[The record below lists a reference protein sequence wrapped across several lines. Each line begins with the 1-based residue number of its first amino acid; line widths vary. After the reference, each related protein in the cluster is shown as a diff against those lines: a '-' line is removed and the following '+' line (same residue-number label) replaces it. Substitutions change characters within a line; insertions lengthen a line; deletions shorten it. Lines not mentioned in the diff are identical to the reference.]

1 MKLWGGRFKGET
13 SKLMDDFNSSIKVDV
28 RMYEQDIKGS
38 IAHAKMLAQCGII
51 EEAEASLICEGL
63 QSILEDVQNGKMEFS
78 IDAEDIHT
86 NVESILIERIGDTG
100 KKLHTARSRND
111 QVALDVRMYLRDE
124 SVAVDERLK
133 HLCEILLTIAE
144 HNLHAI
150 MPAYTHMQRAQPISF
165 AHHILAY
172 FEMFQRDRQRIAEA
186 GKRINVMPLGA
197 GAVAGTT
204 FPIDRAFVAKELDFE
219 KLCLNSMDAV
229 SDRDFVLELGFHLSL
244 IMMHLSRFSEE
255 IILWSTSEFGFITLD
270 DAYSTGSSIM
280 PQKKNPDAA
289 ELVRGKSGRVYG
301 NLMALLTMMKGLPL
315 AYNKDM
321 QEDKELIFDG
331 LDTVK
336 MCLDIFAE
344 MLSTMQINKGT
355 MLQATKDG
363 FLNATDLA
371 DYLVK
376 KGESFRNAHEIAG
389 RIVVLCEKEGKR
401 IEDLTLPSLREYST
415 FVGED
420 VFEAIS
426 IENCVSRRNV
436 VGGTAFEEVK
446 KQIIDGKARIKY
458 DD

>member
-1 MKLWGGRFKGET
+1 MKLWGGRFKGKT
-13 SKLMDDFNSSIKVDV
+13 SELMDDFNSSIKVDV
-28 RMYEQDIKGS
+28 RMYAQDIKGS
-38 IAHAKMLAQCGII
+38 IAHAKMLAHCGII
-51 EEAEASLICEGL
+51 KEAEASLICEGL
-63 QSILEDVQNGKMEFS
+63 QKILEDFQSGKIEFS
-78 IDAEDIHT
+78 IEAEDIHT
-86 NVESILIERIGDTG
+86 YVESILIERIGDTG

-124 SVAVDERLK
+124 SGALDELLK
-133 HLCEILLTIAE
+133 HLCEILLTIAD
-144 HNLHAI
+144 HNLHVI

-165 AHHILAY
+165 AHHMLAY
-172 FEMFQRDRQRIAEA
+172 YEMFQRDRERIAET

-204 FPIDRAFVAKELDFE
+204 FPIDRAFVASELGFE

-229 SDRDFVLELGFHLSL
+229 SDRDFVLELGFNLSL

-255 IILWSTSEFGFITLD
+255 IILWSTSEFSFITLD

-301 NLMALLTMMKGLPL
+301 NLIALLTMMKGLPL

-336 MCLDIFAE
+336 MCLKIFAE
-344 MLSTMQINKGT
+344 MLRTMQINKET

-389 RIVVLCEKEGKR
+389 RIVVLCENEEKR
-401 IEDLTLPSLREYST
+401 IEDLTLASLREYST
-415 FVGED
+415 SIDED

-426 IENCVSRRNV
+426 IENCVRRRNV
-436 VGGTAFEEVK
+436 TGGTAFEEVA
-446 KQIIDGKARIKY
+446 KQIVNNQAKIQK

>member
-1 MKLWGGRFKGET
+1 MKLWGGRFKGKT
-13 SKLMDDFNSSIKVDV
+13 SELMDDFNSSIKVDV
-28 RMYEQDIKGS
+28 RMYAQDIKGS
-38 IAHAKMLAQCGII
+38 IAHAKMLAHCGII
-51 EEAEASLICEGL
+51 KEAEASLICEGL
-63 QSILEDVQNGKMEFS
+63 QKILEDFQNGKIEFS
-78 IDAEDIHT
+78 IEAEDIHT
-86 NVESILIERIGDTG
+86 YVESILIERIGDTG

-124 SVAVDERLK
+124 SGALDELLK
-133 HLCEILLTIAE
+133 HLCEILLTIAD
-144 HNLHAI
+144 HNLHVI

-165 AHHILAY
+165 AHHMLAY
-172 FEMFQRDRQRIAEA
+172 YEMFQRDRERIAET

-204 FPIDRAFVAKELDFE
+204 FPIDRAFVASELGFE

-229 SDRDFVLELGFHLSL
+229 SDRDFVLELGFNLSL

-255 IILWSTSEFGFITLD
+255 IILWSTSEFSFITLD

-301 NLMALLTMMKGLPL
+301 NLIALLTMMKGLPL

-336 MCLDIFAE
+336 ICLKIFAE
-344 MLSTMQINKGT
+344 MLRTMQINKET

-389 RIVVLCEKEGKR
+389 RIVVLCENEEKR
-401 IEDLTLPSLREYST
+401 IEDLTLASLREYST
-415 FVGED
+415 SIDED

-426 IENCVSRRNV
+426 IENCVRRRNV
-436 VGGTAFEEVK
+436 TGGTAFEEVA
-446 KQIIDGKARIKY
+446 KQIVNNQAKIQK